1 MLFRLG
7 RAGIEEGRRKER
19 IKKKFEN
26 GVIGGVSFLAIIR
39 GWGKLK
45 WDWLAGWLA
54 GWLAA
59 RA

>member
-7 RAGIEEGRRKER
+7 RAGIEEGRRKQR

-45 WDWLAGWLA
+45 WDWLAG
-54 GWLAA
+54 GRAA